1 MGFAITPKKKVMERH
16 GTASVEGKD
25 RRAALPPKTRE
36 AHMPWHHDTRRETMA
51 EHNAVVG
58 IYTTHTEAEA
68 AVKELQKSGFDLQK
82 LSIMGK
88 DAHTE
93 AHVVGYSNT
102 GDRMQFWGTLGAL
115 WGGWWGL
122 LFGSACFERGGLRM
136 ALRHM
141 VRHLGYLS
149 LLGIAMVLRHMVRY
163 LAISAF

>member
-16 GTASVEGKD
+16 GTASVEVKD

-36 AHMPWHHDTRRETMA
+36 EHMPWHHDTRRETMA

-82 LSIMGK
+82 LSVVGK

-93 AHVVGYSNT
+93 EHVVGYYNA
-102 GDRMQFWGTLGAL
+102 GDRMQFWGTLGAF
-115 WGGWWGL
+115 WGWLGGL
-122 LFGSACFERGGLRM
+122 LVGHLRQDKHGFPLITCRYAAIGSLSCGLASQR
-136 ALRHM
+136 
-141 VRHLGYLS
+141 
-149 LLGIAMVLRHMVRY
+149 
-163 LAISAF
+163 